1 METSERVLDAPQPR
15 EAPAGGQRLLLI
27 TFTFATF
34 LGASLLF
41 LVQPLVGRLLLP
53 MVGGSASL
61 WNTAMVFFQVTLLA
75 GYLYSHLSI
84 SALGTRRQSILQI
97 GLLIV
102 PLAVLPIA
110 VPAGW
115 ALTDGV
121 APELWTLS
129 ILAVMVG
136 LPFFVV
142 STASPTLQRWFAD
155 TGHPHAADP
164 YFLYAAGNVGSLLAL
179 LAYPFVIEPNLSL
192 EAQGRL
198 WAALY
203 VVFGIAAITCVWL
216 MRRYPGSA
224 AVGAAAVPTSPPIA
238 PRRRAKWV
246 FWAFVPSALMLGV
259 TRHVATDLASF
270 PLLWIVPLVLYLLTF
285 IIAFGRSPAPA
296 VRLASKLVLLGSLPL
311 ALTFVGDATSTGA
324 VVAIHLGW
332 FFFAALLG
340 HARLSEDRPAAG
352 RLTEFYAWIS
362 VGGALGGLFAALLA
376 PAIFDQVLEYPIVI
390 VAAMTMIPGA
400 WSVGRSRV
408 ATAASVIGLLAVGVF
423 AADLVRDGS
432 LTGAATVLG
441 LVGLLAYFIW
451 QRAGLTAVVALA
463 CLVGVAVPLPGLIHQ
478 ERSFFGVY
486 KVVEEDGWNKL
497 VSGTTTHG
505 RQRLEGADRASAP
518 TSYYHEA
525 GPLGQALDGVPSRNR
540 LGLVGLGAGE
550 IAAYGRSGD
559 AYTYFEIDPTV
570 VDIASNPEYFTYLAE
585 TQATVGMEV
594 GDGRLLLERSTDVFD
609 MIVIDAFSSDAIPVH
624 LMTVEAVEIYLDRLT
639 ADGLLLL
646 HISNRHFD
654 LAPVLGRI
662 TEELGLVGDEQL
674 YRPTREEYQDLSLA
688 SHWVAI
694 ARDEVSLAAATS
706 DSRWQSLPTDGP
718 LWTDDYSDILSVL
731 EW

>member
-1 METSERVLDAPQPR
+1 MGQ
-15 EAPAGGQRLLLI
+15 GGQRLLLV
-27 TFTFATF
+27 TFTVATF

-61 WNTAMVFFQVTLLA
+61 WNTAMVFFQVTLLG

-84 SALGTRRQSILQI
+84 RALGPRKQSLVQI
-97 GLLIV
+97 VLIAV

-110 VPAGW
+110 VPVGW
-115 ALTDGV
+115 ALSDGV

-142 STASPTLQRWFAD
+142 STASPTLQRWFAE

-192 EAQGRL
+192 DAQSRL
-198 WAALY
+198 WTVLY
-203 VVFGIAAITCVWL
+203 VAFGVAAIACVWL
-216 MRRYPGSA
+216 MRRYPGVGATALTTA
-224 AVGAAAVPTSPPIA
+224 AVTAAPIA
-238 PRRRAKWV
+238 ARRRVKWV

-296 VRLASKLVLLGSLPL
+296 VRLATKLVLLGSLPL

-324 VVAIHLGW
+324 VVLIHLGW

-340 HARLSEDRPAAG
+340 HARLSEDRPEAG
-352 RLTEFYAWIS
+352 RLTEFYAWVS

-376 PAIFDQVLEYPIVI
+376 PAIFDQVLEYPIAI

-400 WSVGRSRV
+400 WAIGRSRV
-408 ATAASVIGLLAVGVF
+408 ATAASIVALIAIGIF
-423 AADLVRDGS
+423 AADLMRDGS

-441 LVGLLAYFIW
+441 IVGLVGYFAW

-463 CLVGVAVPLPGLIHQ
+463 CLVGVAVPLPGLVHQ

-486 KVVEEDGWNKL
+486 KVLEEDGWTKL

-505 RQRLEGADRASAP
+505 RQRLEGADRASSP
-518 TSYYHEA
+518 TSYYHRA
-525 GPLGQALDGVPSRNR
+525 GPLGQALAGVPNRDR

-550 IAAYGRSGD
+550 IAAYGRAGD
-559 AYTYFEIDPTV
+559 GYTYFEIDPVV

-585 TQATVGMEV
+585 TSAAVAMEV
-594 GDGRLLLERSTDVFD
+594 GDGRLLLERTDEIFD
-609 MIVIDAFSSDAIPVH
+609 VLVIDAFSSDAIPVH
-624 LMTVEAVEIYLDRLT
+624 LMTEEAIAIYLDRLT
-639 ADGLLLL
+639 ENGVLLL

-654 LAPVLGRI
+654 LSPVLGRI

-674 YRPTREEYQDLSLA
+674 YVPSRQEFEDLALA

-694 ARDEVSLAAATS
+694 ARDEVALAAATS
-706 DSRWQSLPTDGP
+706 DSRWEPLPTDGP

-731 EW
+731 KW